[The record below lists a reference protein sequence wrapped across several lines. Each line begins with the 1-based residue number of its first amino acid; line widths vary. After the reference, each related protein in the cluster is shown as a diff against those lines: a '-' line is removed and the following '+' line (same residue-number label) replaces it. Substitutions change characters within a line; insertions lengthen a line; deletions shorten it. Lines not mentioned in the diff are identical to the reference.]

1 MKKELSTGRKVVLK
15 EMDYDDM
22 DICKD
27 VQKFGTMSDG
37 NTVVYDFHK
46 SITMWIRKGLSGGDF
61 KTEINGTVPDNV
73 IKELSDIEQNS
84 MKEFIGKYGRL
95 PETDNVDFVKPIPI
109 TDGSPNRIKQEI

>member
-15 EMDYDDM
+15 EMNYDDM

-61 KTEINGTVPDNV
+61 KDKINGKVPDSV
-73 IKELSDIEQNS
+73 LKELSDGEKIE
-84 MKEFIGKYGRL
+84 L
-95 PETDNVDFVKPIPI
+95 VDL
-109 TDGSPNRIKQEI
+109 IKRYNLLGE